1 MSLFSELQ
9 SRFRGSGNREVSQPK
24 LAEPFRRLEKKM
36 GYRFKNIRLLELAL
50 THPSYNIK
58 NAKKPNNQRL
68 EFLGDSI
75 LGAVLSAKLYELYPS
90 EDEGSL
96 SRKRSFFARGSHLAE
111 LGSYLQLDKVIKM
124 SPSEIS
130 HKGNRRSSTLEDAV
144 ESLVG
149 AVYLDGGFENAR
161 KCILDWIGDL
171 RGKLDERKG
180 SINPKGQLQEI
191 VQAQYPKEKIRYNLI
206 RQSGPDHA
214 KSFVVELC
222 LDGKKIAKGK
232 GNSKKQAESSA
243 AAKAIQHLI
252 SGSLKKES

>member
-1 MSLFSELQ
+1 MSLFSKLK
-9 SRFRGSGNREVSQPK
+9 SRFRGSENTKVSHLK
-24 LAEPFRRLEKKM
+24 FSEPLRRLEKKM
-36 GYRFKNIRLLELAL
+36 GYQFQNIRLLELAL

-58 NAKKPNNQRL
+58 NAKRPNNQRL

-124 SPSEIS
+124 SPTEIS
-130 HKGNRRSSTLEDAV
+130 HKGNQWPSTLEDAV

-149 AVYLDGGFENAR
+149 AVFLDGGFEKAR

-171 RGKLDERKG
+171 RSKLDERKG
-180 SINPKGQLQEI
+180 WINPKGQLQEI
-191 VQAQYPKEKIRYNLI
+191 VQAQYPKDKIRYNLI
-206 RQSGPDHA
+206 KQSGPDHA

-222 LDGKKIAKGK
+222 LNEKKISEGK

-243 AAKAIQHLI
+243 AAKAIQNLTL
-252 SGSLKKES
+252 GSLKKES

>member
-58 NAKKPNNQRL
+58 NAKKPNTQRL

-124 SPSEIS
+124 SPTEIS

-222 LDGKKIAKGK
+222 LGGKKIAKGK

>member
-9 SRFRGSGNREVSQPK
+9 SRFRGSANREVSQPN
-24 LAEPFRRLEKKM
+24 LAEPLRRLEKKM
-36 GYRFKNIRLLELAL
+36 RYRFQNIRLLELAL
-50 THPSYNIK
+50 THPSYNIN
-58 NAKKPNNQRL
+58 NAEKPNNQRL

-90 EDEGSL
+90 ENEGSL

-124 SPSEIS
+124 SPTEIS
-130 HKGNRRSSTLEDAV
+130 HNGNHRPSTLEDAV

-171 RGKLDERKG
+171 RSKLDERKG

-191 VQAQYPKEKIRYNLI
+191 VQAQYPKEKIRYNSI
-206 RQSGPDHA
+206 KQSGPDHA

-222 LDGKKIAKGK
+222 LDGKKIAEGK

-243 AAKAIQHLI
+243 AAKAIQHLN
-252 SGSLKKES
+252 SWSLKKES

>member
-9 SRFRGSGNREVSQPK
+9 SRFRSSGNRKVSHPK
-24 LAEPFRRLEKKM
+24 LSAPFRQLEKKM
-36 GYRFKNIRLLELAL
+36 GYRFQNISLLELAL
-50 THPSYNIK
+50 THPSYNVK
-58 NAKKPNNQRL
+58 DAKRANNQRL

-124 SPSEIS
+124 SPSEVRHS
-130 HKGNRRSSTLEDAV
+130 GNHRPSTLEDAV

-171 RGKLDERKG
+171 RSKLDEHKG
-180 SINPKGQLQEI
+180 SMNPKGQLQEI

-206 RQSGPDHA
+206 QQSGPDHA
-214 KSFVVELC
+214 KSFAVELC
-222 LDGKKIAKGK
+222 LNGKKIAEGK

-243 AAKAIQHLI
+243 AAKAIRHLTL
-252 SGSLKKES
+252 GSLKKES